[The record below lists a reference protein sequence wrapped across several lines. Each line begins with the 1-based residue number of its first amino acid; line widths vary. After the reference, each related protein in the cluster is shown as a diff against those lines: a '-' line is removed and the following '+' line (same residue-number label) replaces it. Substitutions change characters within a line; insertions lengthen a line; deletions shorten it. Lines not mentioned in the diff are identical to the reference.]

1 MYISCFIMFPLWHKE
16 TCAEYERNKTKTFLP
31 SSMKSLQHQYD
42 SNMRERERERVTE
55 DVRNSNRICT
65 KKINNIF

>member
-1 MYISCFIMFPLWHKE
+1 
-16 TCAEYERNKTKTFLP
+16 
-31 SSMKSLQHQYD
+31 MKSLQHQYD
-42 SNMRERERERVTE
+42 SNMRERERERERERVTE